1 MQIRYNTQSASRPY
15 NGLTMRTFP
24 RAVAAGVLAAFFF
37 VAAPR
42 ALGQDVRVP
51 LSIDQG
57 VLLLHARI
65 NNVGPLLFVFD
76 PGSGAFITTYA
87 QARLGKQS
95 ARTLRIGGAS
105 IAESMPVF
113 PGDPAQLDPGYDTR
127 LGVLA
132 GSIGPDL
139 LRHYVVRVDFPKKD
153 LALIPFRQFS
163 APRGAAAL
171 RLRFDPFGMPVID
184 ARVDHATGPFELDL
198 RAPTTMLFK
207 PFADAH
213 DLSRRYASAPVLKSA
228 GTRVQHSLS
237 QIELGPYTVKDVPT
251 WFSADTSGKFAQRTI
266 GGLLGNNVLS
276 HFVVTLDYR
285 SGIVY
290 LERSK

>member
-1 MQIRYNTQSASRPY
+1 
-15 NGLTMRTFP
+15 MRMFP
-24 RAVAAGVLAAFFF
+24 RAVAAGVLAALFL
-37 VAAPR
+37 AAVPR
-42 ALGQDVRVP
+42 ALGKDTEVP
-51 LSIDQG
+51 LLIDQG
-57 VLLLHARI
+57 VLLLHAQI
-65 NNVGPLLFVFD
+65 NDVGPLLFVFD
-76 PGSGAFITTYA
+76 PGAGAFITTYA
-87 QARLGKQS
+87 QTRLGNKP

-105 IAESMPVF
+105 IPESMPVF
-113 PGDPAQLDPGYDTR
+113 PGDPAQLYPVHDTR

-139 LRHYVVRVDFPKKD
+139 LSHYVVRVDFSRKN
-153 LALIPFRQFS
+153 LALIPFSQFT

-184 ARVDHATGPFELDL
+184 ARVDHAPGRFELDL

-207 PFADAH
+207 PFADER
-213 DLSRRYASAPVLKSA
+213 DFTRRYASAPVLKRA
-228 GTRVQHSLS
+228 GTSVQHSLS
-237 QIELGPYTVKDVPT
+237 QIELGPYAVKDVPT

-276 HFVVTLDYR
+276 HFVITLDYR
-285 SGIVY
+285 RGIVY